1 MLLKMRFRYAFTLF
15 LGLHCHS
22 FLSGQTCDTL
32 RYRQAIFQ
40 VQKSADVHYGTAPAM
55 PAVYVNEN
63 VTVSEDL
70 LMDIYQPQGD
80 TLSRRPVLMF
90 AFGGGFLIG
99 AKEDEDARSLCD
111 SFARKGYVTAS
122 INYRLG
128 MNVADASS
136 GERAVFRAVQDWSAA
151 IRFLKEK
158 SDSLRI
164 DTNYIFAGGVSAGSI
179 SAMHCQYMSAN
190 ERPASTFASGLP
202 FPAPDLGCK
211 DCSGNSYN
219 HSSHVKALINAWGAI
234 GDTSWIQPNEDVPMI
249 SFHGDLDPVVPYG
262 RGFPFTALITLPEV
276 YGSSLIHP
284 RLQNLGIYSEFYP
297 FPGEGHNIWGTVVAN
312 NFVGGPTQYWD
323 PILVHIRDYLWHL
336 LKPTTGPISGVGY
349 SYPNAI
355 ETYSVPAQP
364 GFHWCWTVNGGT
376 IVSSNPYS
384 NSIDIQW
391 QTLGLRTI
399 TARAFSHLDAAADTT
414 LMQVVVGPSGRGEA
428 VSGIAANLHASL
440 SSNGQ
445 FLLIQGKDLPA
456 GNWKLSLVDIHGR
469 TMAHVNGTGTGRLES
484 KMDVAG
490 LANGIYL
497 LNFES
502 GKMRGTIKVAIVKP

>member
-1 MLLKMRFRYAFTLF
+1 MQSKMRFRSVFLLTLSL
-15 LGLHCHS
+15 LGWSL
-22 FLSGQTCDTL
+22 LPAQTCDTL
-32 RYRQAIFQ
+32 RYREAIFQ
-40 VQKSADVHYGTAPAM
+40 VQKSADVQYGTAQAI
-55 PAVYVNEN
+55 PAVYVAEN

-70 LMDIYQPQGD
+70 LMDIYQPLGD
-80 TLSRRPVLMF
+80 TLSRRPVFMF

-128 MNVADASS
+128 MNVANASS
-136 GERAVFRAVQDWSAA
+136 GERAVFRAMQDWSAA

-179 SAMHCQYMSAN
+179 SAMHCQYMGEN
-190 ERPASTFASGLP
+190 ERPVSTFASGLP
-202 FPAPDLGCK
+202 FPAPDLGCR
-211 DCSGNSYN
+211 DCSGNTYH
-219 HSSHVKALINAWGAI
+219 HSSRVRALVNAWGAI

-284 RLQNLGIYSEFYP
+284 RLQNLGIYSEFHP
-297 FPGEGHNIWGTVVAN
+297 FPGEGHNVWGTVVSN
-312 NFVGGPTQYWD
+312 NFLGGPTQYWD
-323 PILVHIRDYLWHL
+323 PILVNIRDYLWRF

-355 ETYSVPAQP
+355 ETYSVPAQA

-376 IVSSNPYS
+376 IVSSNPHA
-384 NSIDIQW
+384 NAIDIQW

-399 TARAFSHLDAAADTT
+399 TARAISHLDAAGDTT
-414 LMQVVVGPSGRGEA
+414 MLQVVVGPSGRGEA
-428 VSGIAANLHASL
+428 ANGLAANLHASFSADRQVL
-440 SSNGQ
+440 DV
-445 FLLIQGKDLPA
+445 QGRDLPV
-456 GNWKLSLVDIHGR
+456 GTWNLRLSDLQ
-469 TMAHVNGTGTGRLES
+469 GRLLAQRQGS
-484 KMDVAG
+484 SSGKLDCRIDVAG
-490 LANGIYL
+490 LSSGIYL
-497 LNFES
+497 LTLES
-502 GKMRGTIKVAIVKP
+502 AKERGTIKVALLQP